1 MGQRMGGQKVL
12 RLKQGNEGSQSGLS
26 SKVSSPRC
34 VLFKPSPPILL
45 PLTANPRK
53 PLAIGDLSEE
63 TQKNGKPDH
72 LKAPIIKVGPQSMN
86 RPTVGTTISSQ
97 TQRFRKLIEIP
108 AHIPM
113 TPQSWASAPRTPRRT
128 RPWILLPDL
137 LQELDI
143 EIAVQYQ
150 VRSFSGIAEGSSP
163 GRESP
168 SVIPSL
174 SPKLIVR
181 RKKTYTTNGEILG
194 RVLGK
199 TM

>member
-1 MGQRMGGQKVL
+1 MSPQKVL
-12 RLKQGNEGSQSGLS
+12 CLKQREQGSQSGLRNNVFGS
-26 SKVSSPRC
+26 RR

-45 PLTANPRK
+45 PLTTDPCK
-53 PLAIGDLSEE
+53 PMPEGNLPEE

-86 RPTVGTTISSQ
+86 RPTVGTTISPQ

-113 TPQSWASAPRTPRRT
+113 APQSWASAPRTPRRT
-128 RPWILLPDL
+128 RPWILLSDL

-143 EIAVQYQ
+143 EITVQYQ
-150 VRSFSGIAEGSSP
+150 VRSFSGITEGSSP
-163 GRESP
+163 GRELP